1 MSKLFVTL
9 YVLQGTLLDK
19 AKARREAGQGTLE
32 YVAMVAVACIIIA
45 AVVAVLKPAGA
56 SIGALVSAAL
66 AKVTGI

>member
-1 MSKLFVTL
+1 MSKLFITL
-9 YVLQGTLLDK
+9 FVLQGNLLDK
-19 AKARREAGQGTLE
+19 AKSRREAGQGTLE

-56 SIGALVSAAL
+56 TLGSLVSTAL